1 LRSGSGVQPLV
12 PQRVP
17 LLDKQYVRRLDAGR
31 LAKPA
36 RQVFEGIVNVLRTG
50 CQWKTLPAVRF
61 GSASA
66 IHKRCLDWEKTGFF
80 EAL

>member
-1 LRSGSGVQPLV
+1 M
-12 PQRVP
+12 P
-17 LLDKQYVRRLDAGR
+17 LLNKQYVRRLDAGR

-50 CQWKTLPAVRF
+50 CQWNTLPAVRF
-61 GSASA
+61 GNAGA
-66 IHKRCLDWEKTGFF
+66 IDKRFLDWEKTGFF